1 VEAHQETRRRKMR
14 VQIELPALR
23 DQGYSE
29 EWVLV
34 GDVIQVGK
42 DVSSGRVNPLGL
54 EDYHV

>member
-1 VEAHQETRRRKMR
+1 MR